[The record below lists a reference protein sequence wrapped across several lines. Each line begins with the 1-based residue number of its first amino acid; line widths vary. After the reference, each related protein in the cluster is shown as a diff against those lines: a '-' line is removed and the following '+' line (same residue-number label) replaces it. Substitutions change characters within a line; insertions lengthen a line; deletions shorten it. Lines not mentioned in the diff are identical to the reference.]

1 MADVKSDSGGGQF
14 KRFSGE
20 SLDGKELKKWKLWAQ
35 AKMAATKDLSEK
47 QRGPWVFTLLDG
59 LALETVEHLTL
70 EQLTEVGG
78 DQYVWAALEERF
90 PDKLKHDHLAE
101 CLHEVFQL
109 AAREG
114 ENMASWCSRVQET
127 FAKCR
132 RKVNVEF
139 PSEARGWIA
148 LNQSGLSHDQRA
160 VVTARSGGELK
171 FDVVTAS
178 LRSCYPEFQ
187 VPSRAKR
194 SNPVMLVQNSDT
206 ETIEDVPDTGDQVV
220 FSEVEALLAEY
231 GVQDTEYSEQEVFEE
246 SEAIEILA
254 ATWKE
259 KRAEINRLQ
268 KGRNFRQV
276 ATVQKQFR
284 QDVTDV
290 KRRARCWRCQQVGH
304 FSRDCSKPKGFGKG
318 NSASNSGEKS
328 SASGAAMVEDFVLCD
343 PNSSEVYLVSS
354 PGFGIIDS
362 GCGKTL
368 IGQSTLNELFRKYA
382 EIGQQLPE
390 LRREEHLFRFGNQN
404 EELAQYAVTL
414 PIGIGGRGGQVDA
427 SVIKGTAPL
436 LLSRSTMRSLGAVL
450 DFQKETLSLSGA
462 KPEKLQTNAAGQYII
477 SIMGFPTSSRHA
489 SGPEATVL
497 GVPTK
502 ALSKREARV
511 LESLAA
517 AWQKGNSKCLV
528 AELFSPP
535 RFSTEAERQGL
546 AGLSFDLKNGYNLLD
561 RKTQQQVEAQ
571 LDEVRPEL
579 LVLCPECKH
588 WGGWYRLNEHKLPN
602 WKRVWNR
609 RVAERQVEFCIAQA
623 KRQLRRG
630 GRVLFEHPW
639 SSGVW
644 SYPPMAKL
652 LQSMYLCKASMR
664 AYGLKNPDNG
674 LPILKPTGLAVS
686 HGDMVELAQTCPGH
700 DVHHTIAGK
709 LNDGSS
715 LSEWTAAYTQQ
726 FCQHWLSCV
735 TSSCHLCEH
744 AAVEDNFSTINL
756 TESTVGGSSEAFA
769 AEATTPEQIRM
780 SLKRLHNNLGHPSNQ
795 DLVRVLTNAGGS
807 KEAIEEAK
815 KYSCEVCIQRQ
826 RPTPSLPAS
835 AHQILDFGHRVGL
848 DVKLLPG
855 WNQNQKVKCLNI
867 VDYGSSFQVMC
878 PFYESETGPLLKRLF
893 DEHWLHWAGRPV
905 EIIVDPAQTNL
916 SEAFAGAQEQSG
928 IRVLSIAAEAHNQ
941 LGKVEKHGHLFEV
954 VFQKVLDAVQPSSKE
969 EYHQCIRETMNSK
982 NESLNHH
989 GLSPCQHVFGRNPRV
1004 PEDLIQESPC
1014 VIAATAP
1021 LHSEMHARSH
1031 AIRTAA
1037 RVSMAQSH
1045 DSKALRVALN
1055 ARPRVERDFLPGDFV
1070 AYWRTQKYERG
1081 ARLVGG
1087 RWFGTAIVMGKV
1099 GRNILVYHRRNM
1111 FKVSPEHLRHA
1122 TLEERAVAQSDGREM
1137 LGIAQYVGENDSLR
1151 GSHYVDLTHQGS
1163 REGPNNSAAERA
1175 AVEHEPSRADAVPSH
1190 TSAPAQSV
1198 KPDNMDI
1205 VAPGEIVDKSPAEPE
1220 SVGEESSSSNP
1231 APVAPFSARQ
1241 EPGTP
1246 SPYGPV
1252 RYRHSGKKPEPMMT
1266 VWRPAELTPSDFM
1279 EAHHEITS
1287 HKRQPSRALS
1297 SEPPCKSS
1305 KSEPDPRD
1313 EALLCE
1319 AKEHDEVFLVTEQQ
1333 GESAEVF
1340 VANFLKKKLQT
1351 ELHHSNNPAELQE
1364 AIDEAKVT
1372 EWLTLQEEKQAL
1384 HVVPPHQAQGVRRHQ
1399 GHRIMSSRFV
1409 ITKKTEDGDTKIK
1422 ARWCL
1427 RGHHDPDLIQKVL
1440 AGKCHSPTLSQLA
1453 RNLLLQLIVSHQ
1465 WVLKLGDIKGA
1476 FLEADVQ
1483 KQMADNPV
1491 YAELPPGG
1499 VPGVEKGSL
1508 IQITGNIYGANDAPH
1523 NWYVEFDAEARHAG
1537 FTRSKFDSCL
1547 YFCHGPQ
1554 GELQGVLG
1562 AHVDDTITGGQGQ
1575 KYEQAIAYLRQRFP
1589 FRKWREGQGEFLGT
1603 QYEQCPVSKEIT
1615 FQQTEYAQ
1623 HIKPIKVSRDRTHTP
1638 WKPATAAETASLR
1651 AVNGALGWLSSQS
1664 RPDLAV
1670 QTSMSQQCFP
1680 QPCVQDLLAANQAI
1694 RRARQHADMKLRVP
1708 YIPPEDLTIA
1718 FWSDA
1723 AFANHIDHKTQGG
1736 WLLALTS
1743 KKMSK
1748 GSDVPLSCLGWKSY
1762 RLPRVVSS
1770 TMGGESQSFASASGV
1785 AEWCLLIL
1793 AEAMDGPFSLR
1804 DTDQVLRRRQPI
1816 GMTDCRSLYDHLIS
1830 LGTGGSLDDK
1840 RAAIHVAIVRQSIA
1854 RTGLEPRW
1862 CPTDRMAADGLT
1874 KDKGEPLDLL
1884 RSILRSGRYQ
1894 LADEQLVLDRKKEE
1908 RDRRREVG
1916 MNRKQNAEKP
1926 PPKQA

>member
-1 MADVKSDSGGGQF
+1 MQQSA
-14 KRFSGE
+14 GE
-20 SLDGKELKKWKLWAQ
+20 RLPNAVGKW
-35 AKMAATKDLSEK
+35 S
-47 QRGPWVFTLLDG
+47 
-59 LALETVEHLTL
+59 
-70 EQLTEVGG
+70 
-78 DQYVWAALEERF
+78 
-90 PDKLKHDHLAE
+90 
-101 CLHEVFQL
+101 
-109 AAREG
+109 
-114 ENMASWCSRVQET
+114 
-127 FAKCR
+127 
-132 RKVNVEF
+132 VEF

-194 SNPVMLVQNSDT
+194 SNPVMLVQNSEA
-206 ETIEDVPDTGDQVV
+206 ETAEDFSDAGDQVV

-231 GVQDTEYSEQEVFEE
+231 GVQDTENSEQEVFEE
-246 SEAIEILA
+246 SEAVEILA

-268 KGRNFRQV
+268 KSRNFKQV

-304 FSRDCSKPKGFGKG
+304 FSRDCPKPKGYGKG
-318 NSASNSGEKS
+318 SSTSNSGEKSS
-328 SASGAAMVEDFVLCD
+328 SASGAAMVEDFVPCD

-368 IGQSTLNELFRKYA
+368 IGQSTLNALFRQYA
-382 EIGQQLPE
+382 EIGRQLPE

-462 KPEKLQTNAAGQYII
+462 KPERLKTNAAGQYII
-477 SIMGFPTSSRHA
+477 SIMDFPA
-489 SGPEATVL
+489 NSGPVGGTEIPTL

-517 AWQKGNSKCLV
+517 AWQKGNSKCVV

-535 RFSTEAERQGL
+535 RFTTEAERQGL
-546 AGLSFDLKNGYNLLD
+546 TGLSFDLKNGYNLLD
-561 RKTQQQVEAQ
+561 RRTQREVEAQ

-609 RVAERQVEFCIAQA
+609 NVAERQVEFCIAQA

-644 SYPPMAKL
+644 NHPPMAKL
-652 LQSMYLCKASMR
+652 HKSMHLCKASMC

-686 HGDMVELAQTCPGH
+686 HEDMVGLAQTCPGH

-735 TSSCHLCEH
+735 TSVCHLCDH
-744 AAVEDNFSTINL
+744 AAVEDNFSTFNL
-756 TESTVGGSSEAFA
+756 TESVVGESSEALA

-826 RPTPSLPAS
+826 RPTPSLPVS

-848 DVKLLPG
+848 DVKILPG
-855 WNQNQKVKCLNI
+855 GTQNQKVKCLNI

-878 PFYESETGPLLKRLF
+878 PFYENETGPLLKRLF
-893 DEHWLHWAGRPV
+893 DENWLQWAGRPV

-954 VFQKVLDAVQPSSKE
+954 ILQKVLDSVQPSSKE

-1037 RVSMAQSH
+1037 RVSMAQSQ

-1099 GRNILVYHRRNM
+1099 GRNI
-1111 FKVSPEHLRHA
+1111 FS
-1122 TLEERAVAQSDGREM
+1122 
-1137 LGIAQYVGENDSLR
+1137 
-1151 GSHYVDLTHQGS
+1151 
-1163 REGPNNSAAERA
+1163 
-1175 AVEHEPSRADAVPSH
+1175 VP
-1190 TSAPAQSV
+1190 
-1198 KPDNMDI
+1198 
-1205 VAPGEIVDKSPAEPE
+1205 
-1220 SVGEESSSSNP
+1220 
-1231 APVAPFSARQ
+1231 
-1241 EPGTP
+1241 
-1246 SPYGPV
+1246 
-1252 RYRHSGKKPEPMMT
+1252 
-1266 VWRPAELTPSDFM
+1266 
-1279 EAHHEITS
+1279 
-1287 HKRQPSRALS
+1287 
-1297 SEPPCKSS
+1297 
-1305 KSEPDPRD
+1305 
-1313 EALLCE
+1313 
-1319 AKEHDEVFLVTEQQ
+1319 
-1333 GESAEVF
+1333 
-1340 VANFLKKKLQT
+1340 
-1351 ELHHSNNPAELQE
+1351 
-1364 AIDEAKVT
+1364 
-1372 EWLTLQEEKQAL
+1372 
-1384 HVVPPHQAQGVRRHQ
+1384 
-1399 GHRIMSSRFV
+1399 
-1409 ITKKTEDGDTKIK
+1409 
-1422 ARWCL
+1422 
-1427 RGHHDPDLIQKVL
+1427 
-1440 AGKCHSPTLSQLA
+1440 
-1453 RNLLLQLIVSHQ
+1453 
-1465 WVLKLGDIKGA
+1465 
-1476 FLEADVQ
+1476 
-1483 KQMADNPV
+1483 
-1491 YAELPPGG
+1491 
-1499 VPGVEKGSL
+1499 
-1508 IQITGNIYGANDAPH
+1508 
-1523 NWYVEFDAEARHAG
+1523 
-1537 FTRSKFDSCL
+1537 
-1547 YFCHGPQ
+1547 
-1554 GELQGVLG
+1554 
-1562 AHVDDTITGGQGQ
+1562 
-1575 KYEQAIAYLRQRFP
+1575 
-1589 FRKWREGQGEFLGT
+1589 
-1603 QYEQCPVSKEIT
+1603 
-1615 FQQTEYAQ
+1615 
-1623 HIKPIKVSRDRTHTP
+1623 
-1638 WKPATAAETASLR
+1638 
-1651 AVNGALGWLSSQS
+1651 
-1664 RPDLAV
+1664 
-1670 QTSMSQQCFP
+1670 
-1680 QPCVQDLLAANQAI
+1680 
-1694 RRARQHADMKLRVP
+1694 
-1708 YIPPEDLTIA
+1708 
-1718 FWSDA
+1718 
-1723 AFANHIDHKTQGG
+1723 
-1736 WLLALTS
+1736 
-1743 KKMSK
+1743 
-1748 GSDVPLSCLGWKSY
+1748 
-1762 RLPRVVSS
+1762 
-1770 TMGGESQSFASASGV
+1770 
-1785 AEWCLLIL
+1785 
-1793 AEAMDGPFSLR
+1793 
-1804 DTDQVLRRRQPI
+1804 
-1816 GMTDCRSLYDHLIS
+1816 
-1830 LGTGGSLDDK
+1830 
-1840 RAAIHVAIVRQSIA
+1840 
-1854 RTGLEPRW
+1854 
-1862 CPTDRMAADGLT
+1862 
-1874 KDKGEPLDLL
+1874 
-1884 RSILRSGRYQ
+1884 
-1894 LADEQLVLDRKKEE
+1894 
-1908 RDRRREVG
+1908 
-1916 MNRKQNAEKP
+1916 
-1926 PPKQA
+1926 